1 MRIAYFG
8 GDMFYSC
15 MEQLL
20 KTGHE
25 IIALFTVAPNE
36 NEYDSTQNV
45 CRQAEALG
53 IPITR
58 SKPTAEDISELQRN
72 KCDMILVAGYSYK
85 IPAWEGENIKYGINI
100 HPSLLPEGAG
110 PMPLPF
116 VITKGLKRTGV
127 TLHKLSQEW
136 DAGDIVLQESF
147 PLFGNENLEGLL
159 CDSQKLAV
167 RLLERFLESPKQF
180 WDNASP
186 QTRQEGNYWPMP
198 TSEDL
203 TADFGQDVKTVSR
216 YLRTFRVIDLE
227 GNVAF
232 VSSVYSWQHKHGLAP
247 GTILSKKDNG
257 CLATAADGFVCFKLE
272 IKSSQNGDVAS
283 ETPIEKLAKNS

>member
-58 SKPTAEDISELQRN
+58 SKPTAEHINELQR
-72 KCDMILVAGYSYK
+72 KGCDMILVAGYSYK
-85 IPAWEGENIKYGINI
+85 IPAWEGESIKYGINI

-136 DAGDIVLQESF
+136 DDGDIVLQESF

-159 CDSQKLAV
+159 CDSQKLATQ
-167 RLLERFLESPKQF
+167 LLERFLESPKQC

-198 TSEDL
+198 QPLDFIVCYTDDL
-203 TADFGQDVKTVSR
+203 LKISR
-216 YLRTFRVIDLE
+216 HLRAHRFIDKE
-227 GNVAF
+227 GNIEF
-232 VSSVYSWQHKHGLAP
+232 ISGVSFWEHPHNFEP
-247 GTILSKKDNG
+247 GTILSQKNG
-257 CLATAADGFVCFKLE
+257 MHLVAALNGLVCFNLE
-272 IKSSQNGDVAS
+272 KKSSKSNIADKKISTENISAV
-283 ETPIEKLAKNS
+283 